1 MNVYNLMQIDFDYIT
16 ADFLNSS
23 SRFEEEQK
31 DLSKWLERNHYV
43 KISESSTKNL
53 YTLTQVLFPENSVQ
67 VVSSVKGFIQNF
79 LKSGIY
85 FKRLYSEVFV
95 NYLNENVQE
104 LSDLSERPNSSK
116 ILVYLT
122 ILSHIM
128 KVRVKLIYYSPE
140 FPNSVKLGTTDW
152 PSRVTV
158 VKHGDLLWAVKRSE
172 NICSLSSSSQRPRRG
187 TEEMVFSRK
196 KKESSNESEEEDVI
210 NFSQSQIH
218 RNSFSTRSDF
228 SILDAIE
235 NTRSESREQVQEKP
249 SLPNFRFLPYPAGS
263 RMFDISDRRSSRS
276 HYRPAPVTVSMMD
289 ATFASE
295 TSGSRSQNHSN
306 MQSFS
311 RSSNLI
317 NHKFQDKVIHEDES
331 FRKGFVKFFSPTK
344 EYGFI
349 LSGTE
354 EFFLH
359 KDDLIKAG
367 VELQTL
373 QNRLSVQHKNVE
385 FRVLKYQGKSRISAK
400 AIDIKFL

>member
-1 MNVYNLMQIDFDYIT
+1 MNIDFDYIT

-23 SRFEEEQK
+23 SRFEEEQAE
-31 DLSKWLERNHYV
+31 LNKWLERNRYV
-43 KISESSTKNL
+43 RSSESPTRDL
-53 YTLTQVLFPENSVQ
+53 YKLTQVLFPQNSGQ
-67 VVSSVKGFIQNF
+67 VVASVTGFIQNF
-79 LKSGIY
+79 LKSGMC
-85 FKRLYSEVFV
+85 FKKLYSEVFV
-95 NYLNENVQE
+95 NYLNEHVQE
-104 LSDLSERPNSSK
+104 LNDLLETPNSSQ
-116 ILVYLT
+116 ILLYLT

-128 KVRVKLIYYSPE
+128 KLRVKLIYFSPE
-140 FPNSVKLGTTDW
+140 FPNSVKLGSIDW
-152 PSRVTV
+152 PSRATV
-158 VKHGDLLWAVKRSE
+158 VKHGDLLSAVKRTE
-172 NICSLSSSSQRPRRG
+172 NVCSSFSSAQRPRQP

-228 SILDAIE
+228 SILDVID
-235 NTRSESREQVQEKP
+235 NTRSESREHVHEKP

-263 RMFDISDRRSSRS
+263 RMFDISNYRSSRS

-295 TSGSRSQNHSN
+295 TSGSRSQSQSRSN
-306 MQSFS
+306 IQSVS
-311 RSSNLI
+311 KSSNLI
-317 NHKFQDKVIHEDES
+317 NHKFQDKVIHEDEA

-349 LSGTE
+349 LSGSE

-367 VELQTL
+367 VEVQSL
-373 QNRLSVQHKNVE
+373 QNRQNIQHRNVE

>member
-1 MNVYNLMQIDFDYIT
+1 MNIDFDYIT
-16 ADFLNSS
+16 DDFLISS
-23 SRFEEEQK
+23 SRTEDEQAE
-31 DLSKWLERNHYV
+31 LNKWLERNRYV
-43 KISESSTKNL
+43 RSSESPTRDL
-53 YTLTQVLFPENSVQ
+53 YKLTQVLFPKNSGQ
-67 VVSSVKGFIQNF
+67 VVASVTGFIQNF
-79 LKSGIY
+79 LKFGNF

-95 NYLNENVQE
+95 NYLNEHVQE
-104 LSDLSERPNSSK
+104 LSDLLERPNSSQ
-116 ILVYLT
+116 ILLYLT
-122 ILSHIM
+122 VLSHIM
-128 KVRVKLIYYSPE
+128 KLRVKLIYFSPE
-140 FPNSVKLGTTDW
+140 FPNSVKLGSIDW

-158 VKHGDLLWAVKRSE
+158 VKHGDLLSAVKRTE
-172 NICSLSSSSQRPRRG
+172 NVCNSFSSAQRPRQP

-235 NTRSESREQVQEKP
+235 NTRSESRERVQEKP

-263 RMFDISDRRSSRS
+263 RMFDISIHRGSRS

-295 TSGSRSQNHSN
+295 TNGSRSQSRSN
-306 MQSFS
+306 IQSTS
-311 RSSNLI
+311 KSSNLI
-317 NHKFQDKVIHEDES
+317 NQKFQDKVIHEDES

-349 LSGTE
+349 LSGSE

-367 VELQTL
+367 VELQSL
-373 QNRLSVQHKNVE
+373 QNRQNIQHRNVE